1 MIKYI
6 RLIISIIIIV
16 FVSSLFAEFTQSY
29 IDSLQQN
36 LKLAKKSDKL
46 KILTQMTRY
55 FMDVD
60 PQQCIE
66 YGTEALYITR
76 KNEDNT
82 KSFQILSIM
91 GVAYE
96 YLGSYRKAV
105 SLHEEALGY
114 ANKTEEPED
123 IASCYINLAN
133 ANQNIRKQDI
143 SLEYNLMALKIYRET
158 QFDQGIAKALN
169 NIGNVYLYMDDH
181 KKALGYYLQSI
192 EYKNT
197 IDDDFSLATS
207 LHNLALV
214 YQALDD
220 YNNAMIYFDQ
230 ALELMHKTRDTYSIG
245 VCYSNIAELQF
256 TLNKFTESTIY
267 AHKALEIFEQLGNK
281 DGIALMQNKLAET
294 QISQN
299 DFNNVVDMI
308 LKSLDSAKE
317 MNNNNLIADNYRILS
332 EYYEKTEKTE
342 NALLFYKKYKAL
354 NDSISGEETR
364 SKIAELNIQYETDQR
379 IKEIEL
385 LKKDSE
391 NKDKIRNYLIYA
403 VVLGIM
409 VMMFLL
415 NLYFEK
421 LKDAKTRQEISEKL
435 QESEIRFRNLT
446 ENLKSAVFTFEVTG
460 LFTYVNPA
468 TSVISGYTES
478 ELLKMK
484 FYDIIHPIHKDT
496 ASQRGFSRLQ
506 GEDIESTQEL
516 KIITKQGDI
525 KWLQVSSDRIV
536 INNQILVLAS
546 ATDVTESKINSKEK
560 EKSEAKLRALFAA
573 IKDVI
578 LVLDRTGKYLDI
590 APTNDELLY
599 QPAQDLLGKYI
610 SNIFEKDMTEYFL
623 EKIDESLQ
631 SNETISVEYSL
642 KIKDHLYWFEGRI
655 SPMTENSVVMVVR
668 DITEKTLA
676 TGNLIESENKYRNL
690 VESIEEGMVITDKE
704 MNFVFANKAAARLY
718 RYSIEE
724 LMNMNVKDVI
734 QPEEYDVI
742 IEQNKIRSEGQS
754 SSYENWNIRKD
765 GTKRLI
771 KVSAS
776 PMLKDGKFAG
786 TIALFSDITEI
797 RAAAEKIK
805 SSLKEKEV
813 MLQEIYHRVK
823 NNMQVI
829 SSMLK
834 LQSSHINKENAL
846 EVFINTQNR
855 VKSMSLIHEKLYR
868 SEDLSNV
875 DFNDYL
881 KSLLKQLFMSY
892 APLAR
897 NIKYHI
903 DCTNVYLNIG
913 TAIPCG
919 LIVNEIVTNS
929 IKHAFPDGIEG
940 NIYLS
945 MNKTDDEKYSLSISN
960 DGIDLPADYSLE
972 NSTSFGLQLVEILR
986 HQLKADFILNRDIG
1000 AKFTFTFKEQ
1010 KK

>member
-6 RLIISIIIIV
+6 RLIISLIIIV
-16 FVSSLFAEFTQSY
+16 FAASLLAEFNQSY

-36 LKLAKKSDKL
+36 LKIAKRSDKL
-46 KILTQMTRY
+46 KILTQMSRY
-55 FMDVD
+55 FLDVD
-60 PQQCIE
+60 PKQSIE
-66 YGTEALYITR
+66 YGTRALAIAQ
-76 KNEDNT
+76 KNEDNM
-82 KSFQILSIM
+82 KGFQILSIM

-105 SLHEEALGY
+105 SLHEEALDY
-114 ANKTEEPED
+114 ANKTKDPEN

-133 ANQNIRKQDI
+133 ANQNIGKHDI
-143 SLEYNLMALKIYRET
+143 SLDLNLKALKIYRET
-158 QFDQGIAKALN
+158 QFDEGIAKALN
-169 NIGNVYLYMDDH
+169 NIGNVYLYTGDNQ
-181 KKALGYYLQSI
+181 KALGYYLQSI
-192 EYKNT
+192 DYKKN

-220 YNNAMIYFDQ
+220 YNNAMEYFDQ
-230 ALELMHKTRDTYSIG
+230 ALILMHKTNDTYSIG
-245 VCYSNIAELQF
+245 ICYSNIAELQF
-256 TLNKFTESTIY
+256 IAKKYSESTKY
-267 AHKALEIFEQLGNK
+267 ANKALGIFEQLGNK
-281 DGIALMQNKLAET
+281 DGIASMQNKLAET
-294 QISQN
+294 QIAQN
-299 DFNNVVDMI
+299 NFGDVLDLI

-317 MNNNNLIADNYRILS
+317 LKNNDLIADNYRLLS
-332 EYYEKTEKTE
+332 EYYEKTGKIE
-342 NALLFYKKYKAL
+342 NALLFYKKHKAL
-354 NDSISGEETR
+354 NDSIYSEETNR
-364 SKIAELNIQYETDQR
+364 KIAELNIQYETDQR

-421 LKDAKTRQEISEKL
+421 LKDAKARQEISEKL

-484 FYDIIHPIHKDT
+484 FYDIIHPVHKDMV
-496 ASQRGFSRLQ
+496 SQRGFSRLQ
-506 GEDIESTQEL
+506 GEDVESTYEL

-525 KWLQVSSDRIV
+525 RWIQVSSSRIV
-536 INNQILVLAS
+536 INNQILVLGS
-546 ATDVTESKINSKEK
+546 AVDMTESKLTSKKK
-560 EKSEAKLRALFAA
+560 EESEAKLRALFAA

-599 QPAQDLLGKYI
+599 KPAQVLLGNYI

-623 EKIDESLQ
+623 EKIDECLQ

-642 KIKDHLYWFEGRI
+642 KIKDRLYWFEGRI

-668 DITEKTLA
+668 DITDRTKA
-676 TGNLIESENKYRNL
+676 TKKLIESENKYRNL
-690 VESIEEGMVITDKE
+690 VESIEEGMIITDKE

-718 RYSIEE
+718 GYSIEE
-724 LMNMNVKDVI
+724 LMNMNVKDIVH
-734 QPEEYDVI
+734 PDEYDVI
-742 IEQNKIRSEGQS
+742 IEQNKIRSEGK
-754 SSYENWNIRKD
+754 SSYYDNWNIRKD
-765 GTKRLI
+765 GTKRLL

-776 PMLKDGKFAG
+776 PMLKDGEFAG

-797 RAAAEKIK
+797 KAAEEKIK
-805 SSLKEKEV
+805 ASLKEKEV

-834 LQSSHINKENAL
+834 LQSTHITMDNAL
-846 EVFINTQNR
+846 DVFINTQNR

-868 SEDLSNV
+868 SENLSHV

-881 KSLLKQLFMSY
+881 KSLMKQLFISY
-892 APLAR
+892 TPLAR
-897 NIKYHI
+897 NLAYHI
-903 DCTNVYLNIG
+903 DCSNVFLNIG

-929 IKHAFPDGIEG
+929 IKHAFPGTKEG
-940 NIYLS
+940 NIYIS
-945 MNKTDDEKYSLSISN
+945 MHKNEAGKYTLTLSN
-960 DGIDLPADYSLE
+960 DGINLPADYSLE

-986 HQLKADFILNRDIG
+986 HQLKADFIMDGDNG
-1000 AKFTFTFKEQ
+1000 AKFTFIFEEL